1 MSSGR
6 NRSPPLPPGR
16 RGARGGRPSSAPGGG
31 RRAARARP
39 SSAPGAGSRGGARCP
54 RRSARG
60 AGAHPLLT
68 RRSRRLC
75 EARAWPGRPVPLGLL
90 GGAHGGAQAHRRRRS
105 MAPGAGARDRTK
117 TPTARRDR
125 RGGLVVSCDPR
136 GARRDPH
143 PAGAWSSVAPAI
155 SGDPGPPAGTA
166 SRPPPL
172 NRPDQHHPAAT
183 ESPPA
188 APWPH
193 REGRRGHRHPATTK
207 IAHRGAQSE
216 RRGARGTAG
225 VRQHGPRARDA
236 RARGGRATVHPHPEG
251 VRYGSTTYV
260 RPSHPPP

>member
-105 MAPGAGARDRTK
+105 MAPGAGARD
-117 TPTARRDR
+117 
-125 RGGLVVSCDPR
+125 
-136 GARRDPH
+136 H
-143 PAGAWSSVAPAI
+143 PAGGAWSSVAPAI